1 MHSSSDFR
9 SGPGSSVWF
18 CCRVGADRRMHV
30 ACAGIGDEVVI
41 KRDLSTDFQDF
52 QTRRLGIRP
61 RETIGIMIGL
71 RQNTCPDHAQTEC
84 LGRHN
89 VDDHRR
95 KGAGCHNAACRGIQL
110 CVASCAGCPDNKRRE
125 LEVAVMFRGILCHIP
140 AEEIM
145 PVSQRHGQ
153 RAQARYELQGP
164 TKPALPS
171 LLPCCVQFHVSH
183 AENSATPSLS
193 LSMYG

>member
-1 MHSSSDFR
+1 
-9 SGPGSSVWF
+9 
-18 CCRVGADRRMHV
+18 MHV
-30 ACAGIGDEVVI
+30 ASQLACAGIGDEVVI
-41 KRDLSTDFQDF
+41 KRDLNTYDPYEPRTDFQHF

-164 TKPALPS
+164 TKPALP
-171 LLPCCVQFHVSH
+171 CCPAAFILHVPH
-183 AENSATPSLS
+183 AENSATPSPS